1 MKKALLFASLTVA
14 GFSFGQCTDLFISE
28 YVEGSGNDKA
38 LELYNPTGNTID
50 LSGYR
55 IERFSNGQATSSSG
69 GVTNLSGTVAPYST
83 FVIVNGQTTS
93 TPSSPAASP
102 ALQAMADQL
111 DGAYPA
117 PTYMNGN
124 DAIVLYK
131 NTAIIDIF
139 GKTGDA
145 SMTSAYGWSDAFP
158 YDGSAG
164 AIWTENQTLVRK
176 PSVLTGV
183 TTNPT
188 YFIVTQE
195 WDSLPNNTW
204 TGLGSHTCNCELAVQ
219 DLNTVA
225 MQVYPNPSNGVA
237 FVSAA
242 QNIQSVTLVSMT
254 GEVVMEVANTAVSQT
269 VKLNTEG
276 LKKGVYV
283 VKVNFG
289 DAFSAS
295 TSSLIIQ

>member
-1 MKKALLFASLTVA
+1 MKKALLFASLTIA
-14 GFSFGQCTDLFISE
+14 GFSFGQCNEIFISE

-50 LSGYR
+50 LTGYR

-69 GVTNLSGTVAPYST
+69 GVTNLVGTIAPYST
-83 FVIVNGQTTS
+83 FVITNGQTVSQTN
-93 TPSSPAASP
+93 SPACSP
-102 ALQAMADQL
+102 ALQALADQL

-124 DAIVLYK
+124 DAIVLFK
-131 NTAIIDIF
+131 NTDIIDIF

-176 PSVLTGV
+176 PTVMTGV

-204 TGLGSHTCNCELAVQ
+204 TGLGSHTCDCELSVN
-219 DLNTVA
+219 DLTKVA
-225 MQVYPNPSNGVA
+225 MEVYPNPANGVV
-237 FVSAA
+237 FINAA
-242 QNIQSVTLVSMT
+242 QNIQSVALVSMT
-254 GEVVMEVANTAVSQT
+254 GEIVMEVSNTAVSKV
-269 VKLNTEG
+269 VKLDAEG
-276 LKKGVYV
+276 LKKGMYI

-289 DAFSAS
+289 DAFSTS
-295 TSSLIIQ
+295 TSSLVIQ